1 MALNPKQLKE
11 LGAPLAPE
19 GESVVRR
26 SALLWAARGRIWNI
40 LSRPVLL
47 EEITLIIYNLN
58 HKLKGGKLNSTM
70 KRS

>member
-1 MALNPKQLKE
+1 MSLNPKQLKE

-19 GESVVRR
+19 GKSVVHRL
-26 SALLWAARGRIWNI
+26 ALLWGERDRIWNI

-47 EEITLIIYNLN
+47 EEITLIIYNFN
-58 HKLKGGKLNSTM
+58 YKVKGEKLNSNK